1 MLCCTS
7 TTVQMNYTYSKHMV
21 RACSWFFLFLFV
33 LFLCIACRISS
44 GGAHDLVAY
53 ASSGSGG
60 GGGSSPLLVFPSLF
74 VRTIILDYFSGF
86 LPFLFLVRVFVV
98 SFSLS
103 TYPWVAG
110 VRMFCLSYLVRWH
123 GIALP
128 TPFTASRC
136 TAVLAFNSISV

>member
-60 GGGSSPLLVFPSLF
+60 GGGVFPSF
-74 VRTIILDYFSGF
+74 G
-86 LPFLFLVRVFVV
+86 LPFAIRTYNNIRLFFGVSSFPFSCASIRRFFFSFNVPVGCWRAYVLPVV
-98 SFSLS
+98 SSTMAWHCLAYSLHRI
-103 TYPWVAG
+103 TMY
-110 VRMFCLSYLVRWH
+110 C
-123 GIALP
+123 
-128 TPFTASRC
+128 C
-136 TAVLAFNSISV
+136 TRI